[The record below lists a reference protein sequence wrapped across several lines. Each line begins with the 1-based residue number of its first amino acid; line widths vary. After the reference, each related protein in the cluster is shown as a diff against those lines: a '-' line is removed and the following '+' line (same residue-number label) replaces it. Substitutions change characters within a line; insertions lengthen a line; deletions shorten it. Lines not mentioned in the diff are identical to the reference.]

1 MTSILEAPS
10 PPPPKQPKTP
20 EENPNML
27 VIGPIDVEN
36 PTDEDIEMLEKV
48 GFIVVLVFQSSFS

>member
-1 MTSILEAPS
+1 MPNILEAPA
-10 PPPPKQPKTP
+10 PPPPKRPKTP

-48 GFIVVLVFQSSFS
+48 SSFSSCITSAYNR